1 MVMVRLSYGASVV
14 GLDPLWDLPWDLS
27 RLMRPAQYLICA
39 SALAVGPENNH
50 QVCIG
55 QANFENDCTVIT
67 M

>member
-1 MVMVRLSYGASVV
+1 MGASSRKANHEKW
-14 GLDPLWDLPWDLS
+14 LLFCTSRILRDFS

-39 SALAVGPENNH
+39 SPLVVGPENNH

-55 QANFENDCTVIT
+55 QANFDNDCTVIT